1 MSNWSLRLRVSIGA
15 VVAFMASAAVA
26 GIIGNRADFLF
37 VWLWGLITTAGL
49 RAWVIILL
57 LLLLISW
64 ILIVFRW
71 RHNRSL
77 SHGLDT
83 IDNVVKLDDSLLRL
97 IPSLISA
104 QDREG
109 EMKRLL
115 VELLR
120 DATRAFAGDVHRAS
134 ILLPDTSRDHL
145 RVWAHYQMPEES
157 VARLKFYI
165 GQEVD
170 RKRGVAGE
178 VFLDS
183 QLRVVHIKEDNGHWK
198 PDTGS
203 YIVFDAKRPYPP
215 YRSFVSVPI
224 VVGEETTDCLGVV
237 CFDSENL
244 AAFDPPEIQ
253 YLLLKLGNR
262 IAAGLLIY
270 QHLPSSFRQF
280 KHLTE
285 EALLYEAETAD

>member
-1 MSNWSLRLRVSIGA
+1 LHIKIS
-15 VVAFMASAAVA
+15 VAAIFVFIASAATA

-37 VWLWGLITTAGL
+37 VLLWGLITTGGL

-64 ILIVFRW
+64 ILLVFKW
-71 RHNRSL
+71 RRNRSL
-77 SHGLDT
+77 SRGLDT

-97 IPSLISA
+97 ITSLVSA

-120 DATRAFAGDVHRAS
+120 DATRAFVGDVHRAS

-178 VFLDS
+178 VFLDG

-198 PDTGS
+198 PDTES
-203 YIVFDAKRPYPP
+203 YRVFDAKRPYPP

-224 VVGEETTDCLGVV
+224 VVGEEAADCLGVV

-244 AAFDPPEIQ
+244 AVFDPPEIQ

-285 EALLYEAETAD
+285 EPLLYEFEAETAD